1 MSDAVHATLDLAAI
15 RAQHTLLLL
24 GLLWQ
29 GERAR
34 VDIARELG
42 LSRSAISSMVSEL
55 MAVGL
60 VQEVGTRGSGTA
72 GRRAT
77 LLALNERAAYLLAID
92 LGKSHAR
99 VDLLDLR
106 CRTLATR
113 HVAHDIQ
120 SGPAATCALLASL
133 SAAVMGDAGI
143 TRAAVALAG
152 VGVPGPVDQ
161 STGQMIQPP
170 NMHGWDG
177 ENVRA
182 RLEGT
187 LGVGV
192 QVDNDANLGALAE
205 ARFGAHRGAVDLIY
219 VKVATGIGAGVL
231 LGGRLHRG
239 VRGGAGEIG
248 HISINERQNTAQSTG
263 QPEDG
268 QVNQLPESRGDLES
282 YAAAQ
287 VVVTLAATLRTG
299 GMPTSLPD
307 PATLGDLLAH
317 ANTDPLARAVWEDC
331 GHHLGVAVSTALNLF
346 NPEAV
351 VIGGRL
357 SQAGEVFLD
366 AVQRSALSRTMRIN
380 AERTR
385 IELSTLGSEAGV
397 LGAGAMLLDH
407 LFTPQGLRHLY
418 AISAYTS
425 AQAAVRLSAQ
435 AGSPQ
440 AAVVAGTSALY
451 TAHASPPLPALSAA
465 SRAPPD
471 ALADPRAD
479 SRGPP
484 SLPPPV

>member
-1 MSDAVHATLDLAAI
+1 MSEPVHATLDLAAI

-77 LLALNERAAYLLAID
+77 LLALNDRAAYLLAVD

-248 HISINERQNTAQSTG
+248 HISINERQHTG
-263 QPEDG
+263 QNAGQSADG
-268 QVNQLPESRGDLES
+268 EANLPPESRGDLES

-287 VVVTLAATLRTG
+287 VVVTLAASLRASGVPTTL
-299 GMPTSLPD
+299 PN
-307 PATLGDLLAH
+307 PATLSDLLDH
-317 ANTDPLARAVWEDC
+317 AGTDPLARAVWEDC

-357 SQAGEVFLD
+357 AQAGEVFLN

-380 AERTR
+380 AERIC

-425 AQAAVRLSAQ
+425 GQ
-435 AGSPQ
+435 AGTLQSSP
-440 AAVVAGTSALY
+440 TTPPSA
-451 TAHASPPLPALSAA
+451 ALSAA
-465 SRAPPD
+465 SRAPPE
-471 ALADPRAD
+471 ARADTRAD
-479 SRGPP
+479 SRAPP

>member
-1 MSDAVHATLDLAAI
+1 MSEPVHATLDLAAI

-55 MAVGL
+55 IAVGL

-77 LLALNERAAYLLAID
+77 LLALNDRAAYLLAID

-113 HVAHDIQ
+113 HVPHDIQ

-133 SAAVMGDAGI
+133 SAAVLGDAGI

-161 STGQMIQPP
+161 STGQMVQPP

-248 HISINERQNTAQSTG
+248 HISINEQGAQHAGSSF
-263 QPEDG
+263 
-268 QVNQLPESRGDLES
+268 PESRGDLES
-282 YAAAQ
+282 YAAAR
-287 VVVTLAATLRTG
+287 VVVALAASLRAG
-299 GMPTSLPD
+299 GLPTTLPD
-307 PATLGDLLAH
+307 PATLSDLLAH
-317 ANTDPLARAVWEDC
+317 ANTDPLARAVWDDC

-357 SQAGEVFLD
+357 SQAGEVFLS

-380 AERTR
+380 AERIQ
-385 IELSTLGSEAGV
+385 IELSTLGAEAGV
-397 LGAGAMLLDH
+397 LGAGAMVLDH

-418 AISAYTS
+418 AISAYTL
-425 AQAAVRLSAQ
+425 AQS
-435 AGSPQ
+435 
-440 AAVVAGTSALY
+440 
-451 TAHASPPLPALSAA
+451 TAHAAAQPAAHAAAHPAPNVPDPSSPLSVPAAA
-465 SRAPPD
+465 SRAPPEV
-471 ALADPRAD
+471 RAD
-479 SRGPP
+479 AHPVSRAPP
-484 SLPPPV
+484 GQR

>member
-1 MSDAVHATLDLAAI
+1 MSDPVHATLDLAAI

-77 LLALNERAAYLLAID
+77 LLALNDRAAYLLAVD

-113 HVAHDIQ
+113 HVPHDIQ

-161 STGQMIQPP
+161 STGQMVQPP

-248 HISINERQNTAQSTG
+248 HISINEQEPHNRK
-263 QPEDG
+263 QPHH
-268 QVNQLPESRGDLES
+268 PESRGDLES

-287 VVVTLAATLRTG
+287 VVVALAASLRAEGT
-299 GMPTSLPD
+299 PTTLPD
-307 PATLGDLLAH
+307 PATLSDLLAH

-357 SQAGEVFLD
+357 SQAGEVFLN

-418 AISAYTS
+418 AISAYTL
-425 AQAAVRLSAQ
+425 AQSTARAAAQHAAHTAAHPAPNVPDPSSPLS
-435 AGSPQ
+435 
-440 AAVVAGTSALY
+440 VAT
-451 TAHASPPLPALSAA
+451 AA
-465 SRAPPD
+465 SRAPPEV
-471 ALADPRAD
+471 RAD
-479 SRGPP
+479 AHPVSRAPP
-484 SLPPPV
+484 GQL